1 MVRETLQ
8 FDSAN
13 VLMSVSAQNGTL
25 FSSRSATSA
34 GTLSVASSGAA
45 PCWLKLI
52 RTGNTFM
59 GYSSNDGTDWS
70 QVGTAAFPMASNVF
84 VGLVVTAHNNLLL
97 NTATFDHVSV
107 SAQLPPAPAGLGA
120 TGGDRRVSRH

>member
-25 FSSRSATSA
+25 FSIRSATSA

-45 PCWLKLI
+45 P
-52 RTGNTFM
+52 
-59 GYSSNDGTDWS
+59 
-70 QVGTAAFPMASNVF
+70 
-84 VGLVVTAHNNLLL
+84 
-97 NTATFDHVSV
+97 
-107 SAQLPPAPAGLGA
+107 
-120 TGGDRRVSRH
+120 